1 MRWLV
6 HTLKDSMLKAKLV
19 EGEIFR

>member
-6 HTLKDSMLKAKLV
+6 RTLKYSVLKAKLV